1 MAIFMSFVLVL
12 SSACSLS
19 LESGDTDQDIAGP
32 SDDKGDG
39 DADQDIA
46 GPSDDKEEGDAEGGE
61 EPPAP
66 KEEKQKWL
74 DEMAMQY
81 SSIGHGR
88 AILLR
93 TEQF

>member
-19 LESGDTDQDIAGP
+19 LESGDT
-32 SDDKGDG
+32 
-39 DADQDIA
+39 DQDIA